1 MIANLPPSYREAQ
14 QVAARHTAAEGA
26 IGHDLLQSPPRVS
39 VQSRHLVV
47 DLSHNVRDTQPP
59 EGEFRPLM
67 TQTDVRRYQSRA
79 RSTET
84 FGRVLCSAR
93 DQHLIV
99 DGPVQNGCP
108 GEAITPAELFLS
120 GVAAC
125 GVELIQV
132 LAKQSNV
139 PLRAVSASIEAT
151 QDPSA
156 PVRPDVNLFN
166 TVRLSLE
173 LSGVSQEQGSDLVE
187 RFKRR

>member
-1 MIANLPPSYREAQ
+1 MTTEACRGNS
-14 QVAARHTAAEGA
+14 ALG
-26 IGHDLLQSPPRVS
+26 IGCERTQPAYC
-39 VQSRHLVV
+39 
-47 DLSHNVRDTQPP
+47 HNV
-59 EGEFRPLM
+59 GM
-67 TQTDVRRYQSRA
+67 TQAEVRRYHTGA

-84 FGRVLCSAR
+84 FGRVLVSAR

-108 GEAITPAELFLS
+108 GEAITPAEMFLS

-132 LAKQSNV
+132 LAKSLDV
-139 PLRAVSASIEAT
+139 PLRGVTAAIEAT
-151 QDPSA
+151 QDPNA

-166 TVRLSLE
+166 TVRISLE
-173 LSGVSQEQGSDLVE
+173 LSGVSQEQGQDLVD

>member
-1 MIANLPPSYREAQ
+1 MAQ
-14 QVAARHTAAEGA
+14 QEVRQYE
-26 IGHDLLQSPPRVS
+26 LQ
-39 VQSRHLVV
+39 
-47 DLSHNVRDTQPP
+47 
-59 EGEFRPLM
+59 
-67 TQTDVRRYQSRA
+67 A

-93 DQHLIV
+93 THHFLV

-132 LAKQSNV
+132 LAKQQSV
-139 PLRAVSASIEAT
+139 PLQSVSASIQAT

-156 PVRPDVNLFN
+156 PVRPDVSLF
-166 TVRLSLE
+166 
-173 LSGVSQEQGSDLVE
+173 
-187 RFKRR
+187 

>member
-1 MIANLPPSYREAQ
+1 
-14 QVAARHTAAEGA
+14 
-26 IGHDLLQSPPRVS
+26 
-39 VQSRHLVV
+39 
-47 DLSHNVRDTQPP
+47 
-59 EGEFRPLM
+59 M
-67 TQTDVRRYQSRA
+67 TQAPETRRYQTRA

-84 FGRVLCSAR
+84 FGRVLVSAR

-132 LAKQSNV
+132 LAKQQNV
-139 PLRAVSASIEAT
+139 PLRSIAAAIEAT

-166 TVRLSLE
+166 TVHVNLE
-173 LSGVSQEQGSDLVE
+173 LGGVTQEQAQDLVD